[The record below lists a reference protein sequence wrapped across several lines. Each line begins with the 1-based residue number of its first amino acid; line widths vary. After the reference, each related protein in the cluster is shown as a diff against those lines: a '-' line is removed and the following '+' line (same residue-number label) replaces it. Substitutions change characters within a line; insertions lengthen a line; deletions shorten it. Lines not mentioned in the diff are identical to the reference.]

1 MRGGGSLGLFS
12 FCKVMTLYRVN
23 PRQSSRARN
32 RQFSWSKTIR
42 NYEID
47 TDILHSSLHFWNKS
61 RCLQKCQEMLGT
73 LIFREDDRVV
83 KYGILREKL
92 VLVPRFTYEQEKK
105 PPGKRIVLPKLL
117 LAIEALIILIIQSR
131 M

>member
-1 MRGGGSLGLFS
+1 MKRKRQNESYYQ
-12 FCKVMTLYRVN
+12 YRATCN
-23 PRQSSRARN
+23 IRREDG
-32 RQFSWSKTIR
+32 FEDIR

-73 LIFREDDRVV
+73 MIFREDDRVV

-105 PPGKRIVLPKLL
+105 PPGKHIVLPKLL